1 MTGPVASVCEL
12 GLGLGRVGLRS
23 PRPVAWFLLATGVQ
37 SICSVQGQNPDP
49 IGEGERLQG
58 ISAARQSHE
67 RMVAELDRI
76 RVLSASENPYVG
88 ELYGNRDRDLLATL
102 PAGASAS
109 QRSRLQLA
117 VGKDALRLGR
127 TDEALTHFLEGYR
140 LSEPGMVRPALQLGI
155 AYLRLA
161 ETQNCLH
168 HPNPD
173 RCILPLRDG
182 GVHTDPTAARKAA
195 RYFREVLRKQPGH
208 VTARWLLNLAH
219 MQAGDYPREP
229 APPIRLPPEALE
241 SESPF
246 PRFRDIAAGLGLSV
260 RSLSGGAVAEDFDGD
275 GWLDLAVS
283 DWDPSAEL
291 RYFRNEADGT
301 FSERTA
307 EAGLE
312 GIYGGLNLV
321 HGDYDNDGDADLY
334 VLRGAWLGKAGR
346 HPNSLLQN
354 DGNGRF
360 TDITYAAGLGTSPS
374 ATQTAAWGD
383 YDNDGDLDLYVGN
396 ENSPS
401 QLYKNLGS
409 GTFEDV
415 AVQAGVTNG
424 AMAKAVVWGDV
435 DSDRFLD
442 LYVSNFGAPNLL
454 YRNNRDGTFTDIARD
469 ADVTFPHRSFP
480 SWFWDFDNDG
490 NLDLFVASYERD
502 VRDVAAGYFD
512 MPPERTE
519 PDSLY
524 RGNGNGGFE
533 DVASAMNLVRVTQPM
548 GANFGDLDNDGYP
561 DFYLGT
567 GYPEYEGLMPNLL
580 FHNQG
585 GTRFSDVTANA
596 GLGHLQKGHGV
607 AFADFDHDGD
617 QDIFI
622 EMGGA
627 YAGDVF
633 DNALFENPGF
643 GNGWIA
649 VTLVGVESNRS
660 AIGARIR
667 ADIREASGRRSI
679 YRWVN
684 AGGSFGANPLRQH
697 VGLGTAGSIDVLEI
711 YWPSTDTTQRFED
724 IASGQFIEVKEGQP
738 GFRTIPHAPVRF
750 GPMGGK

>member
-23 PRPVAWFLLATGVQ
+23 PRSVAWFLLATGVQ

-208 VTARWLLNLAH
+208 LTARWLLNLAH

-229 APPIRLPPEALE
+229 ASPIRLPPEALE

-401 QLYKNLGS
+401 QLYKNLGN

-469 ADVTFPHRSFP
+469 ADVTSR
-480 SWFWDFDNDG
+480 
-490 NLDLFVASYERD
+490 
-502 VRDVAAGYFD
+502 
-512 MPPERTE
+512 
-519 PDSLY
+519 
-524 RGNGNGGFE
+524 
-533 DVASAMNLVRVTQPM
+533 
-548 GANFGDLDNDGYP
+548 
-561 DFYLGT
+561 
-567 GYPEYEGLMPNLL
+567 
-580 FHNQG
+580 
-585 GTRFSDVTANA
+585 GTRTSRFRTAA
-596 GLGHLQKGHGV
+596 SR
-607 AFADFDHDGD
+607 A
-617 QDIFI
+617 
-622 EMGGA
+622 
-627 YAGDVF
+627 
-633 DNALFENPGF
+633 GF
-643 GNGWIA
+643 GTSTTTGIWIC
-649 VTLVGVESNRS
+649 S
-660 AIGARIR
+660 
-667 ADIREASGRRSI
+667 
-679 YRWVN
+679 
-684 AGGSFGANPLRQH
+684 
-697 VGLGTAGSIDVLEI
+697 
-711 YWPSTDTTQRFED
+711 
-724 IASGQFIEVKEGQP
+724 
-738 GFRTIPHAPVRF
+738 
-750 GPMGGK
+750 